1 MPYELY
7 YWDGLQGRGEFVRL
21 ALEEADADYVDV
33 VRGPD
38 QLGQGTRAMMAV
50 LDSRTEAQIPF
61 APPFLKDGDLI
72 VSHVANIL
80 LYLGPKLGLAPREEG
95 LRFVANG
102 LQLTIADMVTEVHDT
117 HHPLATTL
125 YYEDQKE
132 AAKRRAA
139 DFIRHRMPKFLGYFE
154 RVLNQNPAGARYSV
168 GDRLSY
174 VDLSLFQ
181 LIEGLH
187 YAFPRAMK
195 SFARQYPAL
204 AALRA
209 AVAKRPNIA
218 RYLKSERRIPF
229 NESGIFRHYPELD
242 QDPGR

>member
-21 ALEEADADYVDV
+21 ALEEAGADYVDV
-33 VRGPD
+33 SRGPK
-38 QLGQGTRAMMAV
+38 GTPAMMA
-50 LDSRTEAQIPF
+50 LMNSKTEAHIPF

-72 VSHVANIL
+72 VPQVANIL
-80 LYLGPKLGLAPREEG
+80 LYLGPKLGLAPKDEA
-95 LRFVANG
+95 LRYIANG
-102 LQLTIADMVTEVHDT
+102 LQSTITDIVAEAHDT

-125 YYEDQKE
+125 YYEDQKD
-132 AAKRRAA
+132 AAKQRSA
-139 DFIRHRMPKFLGYFE
+139 DFIANRIPKYLGYFE
-154 RVLNQNPAGARYSV
+154 RVLQQNPAGNQHPV
-168 GDRLSY
+168 GDGLTY

-187 YAFPRAMK
+187 YAFPRGMTP
-195 SFARQYPAL
+195 FAKHYPAL

-218 RYLKSERRIPF
+218 KYLKSDRRLAF
-229 NESGIFRHYPELD
+229 NTSGVFRHYPELD
-242 QDPGR
+242 QDAK